1 MIGEEIEILKA
12 YRDKLLNS
20 ASNKLD
26 KDIKAFNAAIKALE
40 QEPFMNKPCVAH
52 QVCHEDKVKVLD
64 NIRAEIMDT
73 GAYEQEVNGK
83 TEFLK
88 GIDYCLGVIDK
99 YKEESGGREENGNNS
114 K

>member
-1 MIGEEIEILKA
+1 MTKEEAIEIIT
-12 YRDKLLNS
+12 NTMFIGSS
-20 ASNKLD
+20 AD
-26 KDIKAFNAAIKALE
+26 DIDTAINMAIQALE

-64 NIRAEIMDT
+64 KIRAEIIDM

-88 GIDYCLGVIDK
+88 GIDYCLSVIDK
-99 YKEESGGREENGNNS
+99 YTNK
-114 K
+114 